1 MIKQILFF
9 AFLLITGFSKACD
22 VCGCA
27 MGAFS
32 QGIMPDYSSHFV
44 GFRYNWSQFNTQI
57 KHQFPVQPTENS
69 TDTYQRLD
77 FVARYN
83 VSKKFKLN
91 LSAPFIQN
99 SMVGSHQ
106 TITVSGIGDPILLV
120 LYQFGNESLVQ
131 KNHFLMVGSGI
142 KLPLGK
148 SDIVD
153 HGLLVN
159 RNFQIGTGS
168 VDFLITSNYFHR
180 KNKSA
185 LSLEST
191 YKINLNN
198 AEQYRFGNQFNLA
211 ANYVYLTGKN
221 KFSFLAFA
229 GLYAE
234 HAAPH
239 TDNQVRVFNTGGYGL
254 YSNTGVQCYIS
265 KVRLSAGFQYPLYQH
280 FQTDNATT
288 ISAKPRFNADL
299 NFFFGK

>member
-1 MIKQILFF
+1 MIKQILFSS
-9 AFLLITGFSKACD
+9 LLLLTVLGKACD

-57 KHQFPVQPTENS
+57 KHQYPVKPTENS
-69 TDTYQRLD
+69 ADTYQRLD

-83 VSKKFKLN
+83 ISKKIKLN

-106 TITVSGIGDPILLV
+106 SITASGIGDPILLV
-120 LYQFGNESLVQ
+120 LYQFWTESLMQ
-131 KNHFLMVGSGI
+131 KNHFLTVGSGI
-142 KLPLGK
+142 KFPLGK
-148 SDIVD
+148 SDFED
-153 HGLLVN
+153 NGLLVN
-159 RNFQIGTGS
+159 RNFQLGTGS

-185 LSLEST
+185 VSLEST
-191 YKINLNN
+191 YKINLKN
-198 AEQYRFGNQFNLA
+198 AEQYRFGNQFNIA

-221 KFSFLAFA
+221 KFSFLAIA

-239 TDNQVRVFNTGGYGL
+239 TENQVRVFNTGGSGL
-254 YSNTGVQCYIS
+254 YSNTGAQLYVG
-265 KVRLSAGFQYPLYQH
+265 KVRLSAGFQYPLYQI

-299 NFFFGK
+299 IFFFGK